1 MLDEVIIGGRDDVDD
16 RVADCHDIVCGEVHA
31 RLASRRAD
39 ARSTAAACL
48 DAESRYA
55 FGPMTSEVQAAAR
68 EPQLRSAIPLSLFA
82 LSIFYGGMVCI
93 AGVLGNK
100 QVDLGP
106 LAVEAG
112 IFAFLLLVVT
122 SSSVAE
128 LHGRS
133 IANRL
138 VLLGFVPLIVSLVL
152 SLIVLAL
159 PASPQMD
166 PARLSA
172 FETVMGGT
180 PRIWIGGILAYGV
193 STFLNVTIFSRLK
206 AREGA
211 SLLWLRAGIA
221 SVLSQIVDTL
231 IFITVA
237 FYGVFP
243 IGELMLGQ
251 MLAKV
256 VLSAVLVP
264 PLVYAFVALGRGLDQ
279 RE

>member
-1 MLDEVIIGGRDDVDD
+1 
-16 RVADCHDIVCGEVHA
+16 
-31 RLASRRAD
+31 
-39 ARSTAAACL
+39 
-48 DAESRYA
+48 
-55 FGPMTSEVQAAAR
+55 
-68 EPQLRSAIPLSLFA
+68 
-82 LSIFYGGMVCI
+82 MVCI

-100 QVDLGP
+100 QVALGP
-106 LAVEAG
+106 LAVESG

-138 VLLGFVPLIVSLVL
+138 VLFGFVPLLVSLFL
-152 SLIVLAL
+152 SLVVLRL
-159 PASPQMD
+159 PASPDMD
-166 PARLSA
+166 PQRLAA
-172 FETVMGGT
+172 FDTILGGT
-180 PRIWIGGILAYGV
+180 PRIWLGGILAYGV

-211 SLLWLRAGIA
+211 RLLWLRAAIA
-221 SVLSQIVDTL
+221 STLSQVVDTL
-231 IFITVA
+231 IFITIA

-243 IGELMLGQ
+243 IAELIAGQ

-264 PLVYAFVALGRGLDQ
+264 PLVYGFVALGNALDRRG
-279 RE
+279 